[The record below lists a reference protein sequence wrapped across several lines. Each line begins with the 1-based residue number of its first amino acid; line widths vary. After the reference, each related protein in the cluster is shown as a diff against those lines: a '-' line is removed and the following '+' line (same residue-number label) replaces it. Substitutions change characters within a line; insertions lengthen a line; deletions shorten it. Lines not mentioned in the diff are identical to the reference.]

1 MELKRVVV
9 TGLGAIT
16 PIGNDVETTWLNAVA
31 GKSGAAPITHFDASQ
46 FKTQFAC
53 EVKDFN
59 PNDHFDRKK
68 LRQLDL
74 YAQYA
79 MVAARQAVA
88 DSGIEE
94 AANLDRNRVGVIVA
108 AGIGG
113 LHTFE
118 EEAGYYALNGP
129 QQGPKYNPFFIPKM
143 IADIASGHIS
153 MEYNYHGPNF
163 GVVSACAS
171 SNNAIID
178 AFNLI
183 RLGKADVFVTG
194 GAEAA
199 IYPAGVGGFNS
210 MHALSTRNDD
220 PEHASRPFS
229 ASRDGF
235 VMGEG
240 SVVLIL
246 EELEHAKARGAK
258 IYAEVAGGGMSADA
272 YHLTATHPEGLG
284 AILSMRNA
292 LEDAGMKPEDIDY
305 INVHGT
311 STPVGDIS
319 EVKAI
324 VEVFGEQAHKL
335 NISSTKSMTG
345 HLLGATGALE
355 AMFSVL
361 SVKNDIVPPTINH
374 EEGDNDENIDYTL
387 NFTFNKAENR
397 PVRAAL
403 SNSFGFG
410 GHNATVIVKKYEE

>member
-9 TGLGAIT
+9 TGLGAIS
-16 PIGNDVETTWLNAVA
+16 PLGNDVESTWTAAKNGV
-31 GKSGAAPITHFDASQ
+31 SGAGPITHFDASQ

-53 EVKDFN
+53 EVKNFN
-59 PNDHFDRKK
+59 AAEHFDRRKM
-68 LRQLDL
+68 RQLDL

-79 MVAARQAVA
+79 LVAARQAVA
-88 DSGIEE
+88 DAQLEND
-94 AANLDRNRVGVIVA
+94 ADLNKDRVGVIVA

-118 EEAGYYALNGP
+118 EEAGYYALHGEQNGP
-129 QQGPKYNPFFIPKM
+129 QYNPFFIPKM

-153 MEYNYHGPNF
+153 MEYGYHGPNY

-183 RLGKADVFVTG
+183 RLGKADVILTG

-199 IYPAGVGGFNS
+199 IFPAGVGGFNS
-210 MHALSTRNDD
+210 MHALSTRNDS
-220 PEHASRPFS
+220 PETASRPFS
-229 ASRDGF
+229 KSRDGF

-240 SVVLIL
+240 SAVLVL
-246 EELEHAKARGAK
+246 EELDHALARGAK
-258 IYAEVAGGGMSADA
+258 IYCEVAGGGLSADA

-284 AILSMRNA
+284 AILAMKNA

-311 STPVGDIS
+311 STPVGDVS

-324 VEVFGEQAHKL
+324 VEVFGEHAHKL

-355 AMFSVL
+355 AMFSVK
-361 SVKNDIVPPTINH
+361 SVVEDIVPPTINH
-374 EEGDNDENIDYTL
+374 DPGDIDENIDYSL
-387 NFTFNKAENR
+387 NFTFDKAQNR
-397 PVRAAL
+397 TVRAAL

-410 GHNATVIVKKYEE
+410 GHNATVIVKKFEK

>member
-16 PIGNDVETTWLNAVA
+16 PIGNDVESTWNNALKGV
-31 GKSGAAPITHFDASQ
+31 SGAGPITHFDASM

-53 EVKDFN
+53 EVKNFN
-59 PNDHFDRKK
+59 AADHFDRKK

-79 MVAARQAVA
+79 LVAAKQAVE
-88 DSGIEE
+88 D
-94 AANLDRNRVGVIVA
+94 ANLEAEGINKDRVGVIVA

-118 EEAGYYALNGP
+118 EEAGYYAVHGEE
-129 QQGPKYNPFFIPKM
+129 QGPKYNPFFIPKM

-153 MEYNYHGPNF
+153 MQYGFHGPNY

-183 RLGKADVFVTG
+183 RLGKANVMVTG

-199 IYPAGVGGFNS
+199 ITAGGVGGFNS
-210 MHALSTRNDD
+210 MHALSTRNDS
-220 PEHASRPFS
+220 PLTASRPFS

-235 VMGEG
+235 VIGEG

-284 AILSMRNA
+284 AILAMNNA
-292 LEDAGMKPEDIDY
+292 LEDAEMKPEDIDY

-311 STPVGDIS
+311 STPVGDVS

-324 VEVFGEQAHKL
+324 KEVFGDHAYKL

-355 AMFSVL
+355 AMFSVK
-361 SVKNDIVPPTINH
+361 SVQEDIVPPTINH
-374 EEGDNDENIDYTL
+374 EEGDNDENIDYNL
-387 NFTFNKAENR
+387 NFTFGQPQKRVVN
-397 PVRAAL
+397 AAL

-410 GHNATVIVKKYEE
+410 GHNATVIVKKYAE